1 MTIAPIKTL
10 HTTPCPPA
18 YYLSRTAAGGGMQ
31 PNARWWNLG
40 ELFSLPNGAEADPEA
55 VMNLARGRSPH
66 GYGVLID
73 TIPHRAIDI
82 TFRAD
87 PSVAALWASLDADR
101 RTLVEQC
108 QFEAAAY
115 ALQAVE
121 WNECAYQVPHYSRFL
136 PTPADILGVLFQHT
150 HTAELG
156 DIDIDPPGELHVH
169 CFVFGIAR
177 SRVAKSWGPLHRP
190 PFTTALDYGARIYQQ
205 LFMRA
210 LRRRLDIDSEPYHY
224 DDCGPHY
231 RVIGHPAQWHRYCGD
246 RAATNPALRPPMFRP
261 S

>member
-10 HTTPCPPA
+10 DTTPCPPA

-40 ELFSLPNGAEADPEA
+40 ELCSLPNGGEADLEA
-55 VMNLARGRSPH
+55 VINLARGRSPH
-66 GYGVLID
+66 GNGVLTD
-73 TIPHRAIDI
+73 TIPHGAVEI

-87 PSVAALWASLDADR
+87 PSVAALWASLDAGR

-121 WNECAYQVPHYSRFL
+121 WNECAYQVPRYSRFA

-156 DIDIDPPGELHVH
+156 DIDPPGELHVH
-169 CFVFGIAR
+169 CLVFGIAR

-224 DDCGPHY
+224 DDGGAHY

-246 RAATNPALRPPMFRP
+246 RGAANPALRPPMLRP
-261 S
+261 N